1 MKNIKNFLSFKN
13 ITICINIVLGIA
25 ILLLYYFHFSDN
37 KDSPTL
43 STKSGENGVGHF
55 PSSGETKGGLP
66 SIVYINI
73 DTLLNNY
80 DFYNDLKDKLL
91 KKQKNIENEL
101 NRKSAEFEKEAM
113 VFQQKVQNNAFLSL
127 ESAQQQEQEL
137 IQKQQNLLQLKET
150 LSMQLLEQ
158 EQGMNRQLH
167 DSIIVFIKEF
177 NKIFNYQFILSKTFG
192 GGLIYANDSFDIT
205 DTIISGLNTK
215 YRKIK
220 LEKATD

>member
-1 MKNIKNFLSFKN
+1 MKNIQKFLTFKN
-13 ITICINIVLGIA
+13 ITLCINAVLCIA
-25 ILLLYYFHFSDN
+25 VLFLYFKFSDN
-37 KDSPTL
+37 KRVSETPENL
-43 STKSGENGVGHF
+43 NTKKSLPFGEGQ
-55 PSSGETKGGLP
+55 GGASP

-91 KKQKNIENEL
+91 KKQKNIEDEL
-101 NRKSAEFEKEAM
+101 NRKSAEFEKEAIT
-113 VFQQKVQNNAFLSL
+113 FQQKVQNNAFLSL

-158 EQGMNRQLH
+158 EQAMNRQLH

-220 LEKATD
+220 LNKATD